1 MQASGD
7 CQWSLDIAQSWDVLG
22 PFPIHAREQHFLS
35 PSFPLD
41 LTKHVDLDASYPS
54 SLADDGFVRWSKALL
69 GRDGNLAV
77 SFRHIRW
84 ASLRATEGWA
94 ALQHHAVLRATLT
107 IHPPCSDSQPS
118 PAVPNFLVELK
129 GGSFF
134 TLVPADVEWKQR
146 HDFVPEWY
154 SGNIYNVDCA
164 PPHLVNLPT
173 VPSAVSPTVYHLY
186 VSGDYE
192 IRLFGDPKS
201 GDSETPTLIIS
212 VNARVESSNVLNH
225 ETSYDIAPNFVEGF
239 AFGDALGV
247 GLRLGCLST
256 SRWTVTA
263 VSISDEQRD
272 EGIVLSLLTPTQ
284 FAPGQTRILP
294 IRISQSKPFY
304 GDTLSLYIFVD
315 PLWAVSIRV
324 PVTQLGYGSGIGAA
338 AIKAS
343 YFSPDTTP
351 IGFIA
356 LPPTDSIGPLKVP
369 TSPILALHGAGVDVL
384 KQPFWAES
392 LPRQQ
397 RSWII
402 MPSGRTP
409 WGLDW
414 HGPSADDAWASVSAL
429 TTILETSSRWKA
441 WTFAP
446 EKVIIIGHSNG
457 GQGTWYNA
465 ARYPDRV
472 VAMIPAAGFIKAQ
485 AYVPLNHSRS
495 AHFIDPFL
503 RAILESSFTP
513 DDNDLF
519 LSNLVD
525 TPSLVLH
532 GSDDGNVPTWHSREL
547 VSVLKTWA
555 SDAIVSYREE
565 PDQGHWYP
573 SVFKNPQVKAFLDSI
588 LDDNRP
594 PPRCSTTFTLT
605 SAVPANTGSFHGWR
619 ILNLVVPG
627 RLARLTVER
636 GDSTVSVVTCNVG
649 CFSVDA
655 TQLEN
660 RQLDIDG
667 CTLATLH
674 HSFAAFSQL
683 YFQRDSS
690 SRWTILST
698 AESPPPAAQ
707 RSTNPYSI
715 LRSSGR
721 LKIVVSTT
729 SDQEGSNGAT
739 VTMSIARRLANDLL
753 TFLRLDADIV
763 PEKEMEDSEVLE
775 TGIGNDGDTVNYSGT
790 GAGAGT
796 GTGTGNIVVIGGP
809 SGRYVRRCLAK
820 RRTAFSIADQEKGP
834 PVLQLRGEP
843 LNGIS
848 QGIMF
853 THPHESSPSSTML
866 FIIANDQ
873 SGLERAVRLFPIRTG
888 LALADWM
895 VIGKRAD
902 KRGAAGIEKAGLW
915 GCSWEYHSGMSWQH

>member
-1 MQASGD
+1 MDD

-41 LTKHVDLDASYPS
+41 LTEHVDLDASYPS
-54 SLADDGFVRWSKALL
+54 SLADGGFVRWSKAML
-69 GRDGNLAV
+69 GLDSDLAA
-77 SFRHIRW
+77 SFPHIRW

-94 ALQHHAVLRATLT
+94 ALQHHAVLRTTLT
-107 IHPPCSDSQPS
+107 VHPPCSDSQPP

-146 HDFVPEWY
+146 HNFVPEWY
-154 SGNIYNVDCA
+154 SGNIYKVDCA

-173 VPSAVSPTVYHLY
+173 VPSAVSPTAYYLY

-192 IRLFGDPKS
+192 IRLFGDPKEGGS
-201 GDSETPTLIIS
+201 GTPTLIIS
-212 VNARVESSNVLNH
+212 VNARFESSSNVLNH
-225 ETSYDIAPNFVEGF
+225 ETSYDIAPDFVEGF

-247 GLRLGCLST
+247 ILRCLST
-256 SRWTVTA
+256 SWWTVMA
-263 VSISDEQRD
+263 VSISNELRD
-272 EGIVLSLLTPTQ
+272 AVSGIALSLLTPTR

-304 GDTLSLYIFVD
+304 GDALSLDVIIVSVG
-315 PLWAVSIRV
+315 LSWAFSVRI
-324 PVTQLGYGSGIGAA
+324 PVTQLGHWSGTGAA
-338 AIKAS
+338 AIRAS
-343 YFSPDTTP
+343 YFSLDTGP
-351 IGFIA
+351 VGFIA
-356 LPPTDSIGPLKVP
+356 LPPTNSIALLKAP

-384 KQPFWAES
+384 KQPFWVES

-402 MPSGRTP
+402 VPSGRTP

-414 HGPSADDAWASVSAL
+414 HGPSADDAWGTVSAL
-429 TTILETSSRWKA
+429 ATILETSSRWKA
-441 WTFAP
+441 WAFAP

-532 GSDDGNVPTWHSREL
+532 GSVDKNVPTWHSREL
-547 VSVLKTWA
+547 VSVMRTWA
-555 SDAIVSYREE
+555 ADAIVSYHEE
-565 PDQGHWYP
+565 PGQGHWYP
-573 SVFKNPQVKAFLDSI
+573 SVFKNLQVKAFLDSI

-594 PPRCSTTFTLT
+594 PPRFSATFTLT
-605 SAVPANTGSFHGWR
+605 SAVPAETGSFHGWR

-636 GDSTVSVVTCNVG
+636 GDSTVSVVTSNVG

-674 HSFAAFSQL
+674 QIFAACPQL

-690 SRWTILST
+690 SKWTVT
-698 AESPPPAAQ
+698 DSPPPTAQ

-715 LRSSGR
+715 LQSSGR

-729 SDQEGSNGAT
+729 TSGGSNVGAMT
-739 VTMSIARRLANDLL
+739 SIARRLANDLL
-753 TFLRLDADIV
+753 TYFKLDADIV
-763 PEKEMEDSEVLE
+763 PETEMGVLE
-775 TGIGNDGDTVNYSGT
+775 TETEIENE
-790 GAGAGT
+790 
-796 GTGTGNIVVIGGP
+796 GNIVVIGGP
-809 SGRYVRRCLAK
+809 SGQYIRRCLAK

-834 PVLQLRGEP
+834 PVLQLNGEP
-843 LNGIS
+843 LNGTS

-853 THPHESSPSSTML
+853 THPHESSPSSIML

-902 KRGAAGIEKAGLW
+902 KRGAAGIEKAG
-915 GCSWEYHSGMSWQH
+915 

>member
-1 MQASGD
+1 Q
-7 CQWSLDIAQSWDVLG
+7 VLG

-41 LTKHVDLDASYPS
+41 LTEHVDLDASYPS
-54 SLADDGFVRWSKALL
+54 SLADGGSVPWSKAML
-69 GRDGNLAV
+69 GLDGNLAV
-77 SFRHIRW
+77 SFPHIRW
-84 ASLRATEGWA
+84 ASLRTTEGWA
-94 ALQHHAVLRATLT
+94 GLQHHAVLRTTLT
-107 IHPPCSDSQPS
+107 VHPPCSDSQSP

-146 HDFVPEWY
+146 QDFVPEWY
-154 SGNIYNVDCA
+154 SGNIYQVDCA

-173 VPSAVSPTVYHLY
+173 VPSAVSPTVYYLY
-186 VSGDYE
+186 
-192 IRLFGDPKS
+192 IRLFGDPKN
-201 GDSETPTLIIS
+201 GGSEAPTLIIS
-212 VNARVESSNVLNH
+212 VNARFESSSNVLNH
-225 ETSYDIAPNFVEGF
+225 ETSYDIAPDFVEGF

-247 GLRLGCLST
+247 GLRCLST
-256 SRWTVTA
+256 SWWTVTA
-263 VSISDEQRD
+263 VSISNELRD
-272 EGIVLSLLTPTQ
+272 AGIMLSLLTPTR

-304 GDTLSLYIFVD
+304 GDALSLD
-315 PLWAVSIRV
+315 VSIFSVGPSWAFSVRV
-324 PVTQLGYGSGIGAA
+324 SVTQLGSWSGTGAA
-338 AIKAS
+338 AIRAS

-356 LPPTDSIGPLKVP
+356 LPPKNSIAPLKTP

-384 KQPFWAES
+384 KQPFWVES

-402 MPSGRTP
+402 VPSGRTP

-414 HGPSADDAWASVSAL
+414 HGPSADDAWGTVSAL

-441 WTFAP
+441 WAFAP

-525 TPSLVLH
+525 TPSLVSH
-532 GSDDGNVPTWHSREL
+532 GSIDENVPTWHSREL
-547 VSVLKTWA
+547 VSVLRTWA
-555 SDAIVSYREE
+555 TDAIVSYREE
-565 PDQGHWYP
+565 PGQGHWYP

-594 PPRCSTTFTLT
+594 PPRCSATFTLT
-605 SAVPANTGSFHGWR
+605 SAVPANSGSFHGWR
-619 ILNLVVPG
+619 ILFLVVPG

-667 CTLATLH
+667 CTLAILH
-674 HSFAAFSQL
+674 HTFAACPQL

-721 LKIVVSTT
+721 LKIVVST
-729 SDQEGSNGAT
+729 SSSQGSNGAT
-739 VTMSIARRLANDLL
+739 TMSIARRLANDLL
-753 TFLRLDADIV
+753 TYFRLDADIV
-763 PEKEMEDSEVLE
+763 PETEMEEEVLE
-775 TGIGNDGDTVNYSGT
+775 TDIENEGDTTVNY
-790 GAGAGT
+790 AGT
-796 GTGTGNIVVIGGP
+796 GNVVVIGGP
-809 SGRYVRRCLAK
+809 SGRYIRRCLAK

-853 THPHESSPSSTML
+853 THPHESSPSSRML